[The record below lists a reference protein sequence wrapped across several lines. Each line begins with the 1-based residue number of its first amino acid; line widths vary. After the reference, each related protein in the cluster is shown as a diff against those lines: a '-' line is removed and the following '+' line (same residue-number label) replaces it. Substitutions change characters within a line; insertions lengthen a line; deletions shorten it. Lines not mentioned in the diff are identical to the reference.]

1 MNQIAKKKK
10 SNQKLW
16 IWGSIILLGLLIGA
30 AIIKS
35 KSKPKGTA
43 VFTEKVKKRT
53 IVETVSASGKIYP
66 EKEVKISSDVSGE
79 VVELYVKEGD
89 SVKIG
94 QVLARVNPDTYQ
106 SAVERTSAGVNAARS
121 QAGATN
127 LNIET
132 AKAQRDQIKSQWDN
146 AKKFRAQ

>member
-43 VFTEKVKKRT
+43 VFTEK
-53 IVETVSASGKIYP
+53 
-66 EKEVKISSDVSGE
+66 
-79 VVELYVKEGD
+79 
-89 SVKIG
+89 
-94 QVLARVNPDTYQ
+94 
-106 SAVERTSAGVNAARS
+106 
-121 QAGATN
+121 
-127 LNIET
+127 
-132 AKAQRDQIKSQWDN
+132 
-146 AKKFRAQ
+146 